1 MGEMMNQR
9 DITLK
14 IDNRT
19 MTVPAGT
26 TVLEAARQ
34 AGILIPTLCFSEQ
47 LPAAEACRMC
57 VVEVKGSAKPS
68 AACATVVAP
77 DMEVVTVSPQLKAE
91 RETIFR
97 LMLDDHY
104 GDCLPPC
111 TLRCPTNIDIQGYI
125 ALIAMGRYL
134 EAARLILRNNPLPM
148 TCGRVCPHPCEANCR
163 RNRVDEP
170 VNINHLKRFCC
181 DIAYRDIADLG
192 IQPEPATHK
201 KVAVIGG
208 GPAGLS
214 AAFYLALRGHE
225 PTIFEAYPQLG
236 GMLRYGIP
244 EYRLPKKTLDREI
257 EAILSAG
264 VKVRTGQVWGRDF
277 TLADLK
283 AQKFDA
289 IFLGIGAAVNRELEF
304 VPAGTQGIQYGTIF
318 LSQVGLGQETGIG
331 KRVAVIGG
339 GNTAMDCARTSL
351 RLGAEQVTIFYRR
364 SRKEMPAQAIE
375 VDEAELEGV
384 KLELCV
390 APIAM
395 EGRDNRLTGLKF
407 VRMDLCGVDE
417 SGRAKP
423 TPIAGSDFTVE
434 LDTVIMAVGQ
444 MADGPVLQKDP
455 IAKTLKFGRD
465 STVSGDSLT
474 GHTNL
479 EGIFTGGDLMS
490 GPATVVEAI
499 GGGRR
504 AAEAIDRFL
513 KGQPVTAKRPFLFSK
528 GAKLPEV
535 DQSNFDDRPKLARA
549 LMPMI
554 EPPERKGNF
563 KEVEL
568 GLSQEQA
575 RAEALRCLSCGCQ
588 AVEDCRIRQT
598 AHDIGLRELVIRP
611 TPLAPFKILEQ
622 HPYIAVENNKCIVCR
637 TCERACEHYHG
648 RQAVKVE
655 LERVTD
661 LDKYR
666 SHQVLFNEHCDNC
679 GLCAALCPTG
689 TLSYRGPWPKPGPL
703 PLAWAES
710 ICNLCSLGCRM
721 RVGHFGQKLVA
732 MEGSPNPPAMG
743 HLCARGRFELIE
755 GRDSP
760 DRITRPLVRK
770 QGKLVETGWDE
781 AIQALVK
788 GFADIKKS
796 GGSQALAG
804 ISLGQGTLEELYLFG
819 KLVRAGFST
828 NNLDVMTPA
837 GVQAT
842 RDPALAAL
850 SLAYPE
856 IEHQD
861 LVMAVGSELSQTM
874 PLLEA
879 ALHRMIAKGGKLVLI
894 GQDRNL
900 TPRAAL
906 RLNQAPGQALDLLV
920 GIIQGRNAE
929 PELSKLFQ
937 SADKV
942 IIILGDDIA
951 GNAALPGL
959 LAARDRVKGKQLQF
973 GFIPAVA
980 SGSALRA
987 TGLVPAKET
996 GFNSFQILEA
1006 AGQGKI
1012 KGLFFQAGHNP
1023 AKEPLSAQV
1032 VSALQAVEFLAV
1044 IAVYDEP
1051 LLKKAQV
1058 VLPGLF
1064 SFENEG
1070 TFIAADGLKCETVP
1084 ALTPPQ
1090 GILLTWQVLGRILQ
1104 GLTGGAG
1111 YKDLRQVR
1119 AELGEV
1125 KS

>member
-1 MGEMMNQR
+1 MGEMTNQR
-9 DITLK
+9 EITLK

-19 MTVPAGT
+19 VTVPAGT

-34 AGILIPTLCFSEQ
+34 AGISIPTMCFSEQ
-47 LPAAEACRMC
+47 LPPAEACRMC
-57 VVEVKGSAKPS
+57 VVEIKGSVKPL

-125 ALIAMGRYL
+125 ALIAMGRYV

-201 KVAVIGG
+201 KVAIIGG

-225 PTIFEAYPQLG
+225 PTIFEAYPKLG

-277 TLADLK
+277 TLAELR

-304 VPAGTQGIQYGTIF
+304 VPPGTQGIQYGTIF
-318 LSQVGLGQETGIG
+318 LSQVGLGQDTGIG

-390 APIAM
+390 APIDM

-455 IAKTLKFGRD
+455 VAKTLKFGRD
-465 STVSGDSLT
+465 STVSGDALT

-479 EGIFTGGDLMS
+479 EGIFVAGDLMS

-563 KEVEL
+563 REVEL
-568 GLSQEQA
+568 GLSQDQA

-598 AHDIGLRELVIRP
+598 AHDLGLRELVIRP
-611 TPLAPFKILEQ
+611 TPSAPFKILEQ
-622 HPYIAVENNKCIVCR
+622 HSYIAVENNKCIVCR

-648 RQAVKVE
+648 RKAVQVE
-655 LERVTD
+655 LERVGK
-661 LDKYR
+661 LDQYR
-666 SHQVLFNEHCDNC
+666 HHQVVFNDNCDNC

-689 TLSYRGPWPKPGPL
+689 TLSNRGPWPKPGPL
-703 PLAWAES
+703 PLTWAES

-721 RVGHFGQKLVA
+721 RVGHFCQKLLAVD
-732 MEGSPNPPAMG
+732 GLPNTPVMG
-743 HLCARGRFELIE
+743 HLCNRGRFESVE
-755 GRDSP
+755 GCDSP
-760 DRITRPLVRK
+760 ERITRPLVRK
-770 QGKLVETGWDE
+770 QGKLVETNWDE
-781 AIQALVK
+781 AIQFLVK
-788 GFADIKKS
+788 GFSDIKKNA
-796 GGSQALAG
+796 GSQALAG
-804 ISLGQGTLEELYLFG
+804 LSLGQGTLEELYLFG
-819 KLVRAGFST
+819 KLVRDGFSV
-828 NNLDVMTPA
+828 NQAAVMSPA
-837 GVQAT
+837 GTEAIK
-842 RDPALAAL
+842 DPALAGLA
-850 SLAYPE
+850 LAYAE
-856 IEHQD
+856 IEHQE
-861 LVMAVGSELSQTM
+861 LVVIVGSDLSQAM

-879 ALHRMIAKGGKLVLI
+879 ALHRMILKGGQLVLI

-900 TPRAAL
+900 APRAAL
-906 RLNQAPGQALDLLV
+906 HVQQTPNQTLDLLASLL
-920 GIIQGRNAE
+920 QGRNAD
-929 PELSKLFQ
+929 PDLNKLFQ
-937 SADKV
+937 LANKV
-942 IIILGDDIA
+942 MIILGHDA
-951 GNAALPGL
+951 NNKEALSGL
-959 LAARDRVKGKQLQF
+959 LAARESIKGKQVQF

-980 SGSALRA
+980 SGAALRPA
-987 TGLVPAKET
+987 GLAQGTGAC
-996 GFNSFQILEA
+996 SAQILEEA
-1006 AGQGKI
+1006 RQGKI
-1012 KGLFFQAGHNP
+1012 KGLFLQAGHNP
-1023 AKEPLSAQV
+1023 AKEPLSAKV

-1044 IAVYDEP
+1044 IAVYNEP
-1051 LLKKAQV
+1051 LLEKAQV
-1058 VLPGLF
+1058 VLPALF

-1070 TFIAADGLKCETVP
+1070 IFIGADGLKCETVP
-1084 ALTPPQ
+1084 AVLPPQ
-1090 GILLTWQVLGRILQ
+1090 GILPTWQVLGRILQ

-1111 YKDLRQVR
+1111 YKDLQQVR
-1119 AELGEV
+1119 EELGA
-1125 KS
+1125 